1 MSHRGN
7 GQKSNNNPL
16 KNTIMKLS
24 KLYLLTIGELEI
36 IADNM
41 NTFGSMLARVELNR
55 RNTESGLELRY
66 ELSRIDKEQ
75 YKRELYSVEWI

>member
-66 ELSRIDKEQ
+66 ELSRIVKEQ